1 MLLVGSASVTGFR
14 ERFDPGV
21 WQVVAGIPPGR
32 VMGYGEVARAAG
44 FPRYSR
50 MVAAA
55 LGRSPQPLPWHRVVR
70 SNRTLAFE
78 PGSPEYREQAQ
89 RLKAEGVR
97 FDGLKIIE
105 SDGEPDS
112 LDRILWGPQE

>member
-1 MLLVGSASVTGFR
+1 MSRFQDK
-14 ERFDPGV
+14 FDPRV
-21 WQVVAGIPPGR
+21 WEVVASIPCGR

-55 LGRSPQPLPWHRVVR
+55 LARSPEPLPWHRVVR

-78 PGSPEYREQAQ
+78 QDSASYREQAQ
-89 RLKAEGVR
+89 LLKLEGVR

-105 SDGEPDS
+105 AETDDS
-112 LDRILWGPQE
+112 LDRILWGPRD

>member
-1 MLLVGSASVTGFR
+1 MS
-14 ERFDPGV
+14 RFQNKFDHHV
-21 WQVVAGIPPGR
+21 WRVVASIPAGR
-32 VMGYGEVARAAG
+32 VMGYGEVARVAG

-50 MVAAA
+50 MVGAA
-55 LGRSPQPLPWHRVVR
+55 LGRSPEPLPWFRVVR

-78 PGSPEYREQAQ
+78 VGSSAYREQAQ
-89 RLKAEGVR
+89 LLKQEGVR

-105 SDGEPDS
+105 VETDDS

>member
-1 MLLVGSASVTGFR
+1 MSRFHDK
-14 ERFDPGV
+14 FDPQV
-21 WQVVAGIPPGR
+21 WQIVAAIPPGR

-50 MVAAA
+50 MVGAA
-55 LGRSPQPLPWHRVVR
+55 LGRSPDPLPWFRVVR

-78 PGSPEYREQAQ
+78 VGSSAYQEQAQ
-89 RLKAEGVR
+89 LLKQEGVR
-97 FDGLKIIE
+97 FDGIKIIE
-105 SDGEPDS
+105 IDTGDS

>member
-1 MLLVGSASVTGFR
+1 MS
-14 ERFDPGV
+14 RFQDNFDHRV
-21 WQVVAGIPPGR
+21 WQIVESIPPGR

-50 MVAAA
+50 MVGAA
-55 LGRSPQPLPWHRVVR
+55 LGRSPEPLPWFRVVR

-78 PGSPEYREQAQ
+78 PGSSAYHEQAQ
-89 RLKAEGVR
+89 LLKQEGIR

-105 SDGEPDS
+105 VEHDDS

>member
-1 MLLVGSASVTGFR
+1 MSGFR
-14 ERFDPGV
+14 DAFDHRV
-21 WQVVAGIPPGR
+21 WQVVAAIPPGR

-50 MVAAA
+50 MVSSA
-55 LGRSPQPLPWHRVVR
+55 LSRSPEPLPWFRVVR

-78 PGSPEYREQAQ
+78 VGSRAYREQAQ
-89 RLKAEGVR
+89 LLKQEGIR

-105 SDGEPDS
+105 VEPDTDS
-112 LDRILWGPQE
+112 LDRILWGPQD

>member
-1 MLLVGSASVTGFR
+1 MNRFR
-14 ERFDPGV
+14 DKFDPSV
-21 WQVVAGIPPGR
+21 WQVVASIPPGR

-50 MVAAA
+50 MVSAA
-55 LGRSPQPLPWHRVVR
+55 LGRSPEPLPWYRVVR

-78 PGSPEYREQAQ
+78 VGSASYREQVQ
-89 RLKAEGVR
+89 LLKQEGVR

-105 SDGEPDS
+105 AETDES

>member
-1 MLLVGSASVTGFR
+1 MNRFR
-14 ERFDPGV
+14 DKFDPLV
-21 WQVVAGIPPGR
+21 WQVVASIPAGR

-50 MVAAA
+50 MVSAA
-55 LGRSPQPLPWHRVVR
+55 LGRCPQPLPWHRVVR

-78 PGSPEYREQAQ
+78 AGSSAYREQAQ
-89 RLKAEGVR
+89 LLKQEGVR

-105 SDGEPDS
+105 VENDDS

>member
-1 MLLVGSASVTGFR
+1 MSRFQDK
-14 ERFDPGV
+14 FDPRV
-21 WQVVAGIPPGR
+21 WQVVADIPRGR

-55 LGRSPQPLPWHRVVR
+55 LGRSPEPLPWFRVVR

-78 PGSPEYREQAQ
+78 IGSSAYREQAQ
-89 RLKAEGVR
+89 LLKQEGIR

-105 SDGEPDS
+105 AQIDDS

>member
-1 MLLVGSASVTGFR
+1 MSRFQDK
-14 ERFDPGV
+14 FDPRV
-21 WQVVAGIPPGR
+21 WEVVASIPPGR

-50 MVAAA
+50 MVSAS
-55 LGRSPQPLPWHRVVR
+55 LGRSPEPLPWHRVVR

-78 PGSPEYREQAQ
+78 PGSSAYREQSQ
-89 RLKAEGVR
+89 LLKQEGVR

-105 SDGEPDS
+105 VEADDS
-112 LDRILWGPQE
+112 LDRILWGPQD

>member
-1 MLLVGSASVTGFR
+1 
-14 ERFDPGV
+14 
-21 WQVVAGIPPGR
+21 
-32 VMGYGEVARAAG
+32 MGYGEVARAAG

-50 MVAAA
+50 MVGAA
-55 LGRSPQPLPWHRVVR
+55 LGRSPEPLPWFRVVR

-78 PGSPEYREQAQ
+78 PGSDSYREQAQ
-89 RLKAEGVR
+89 LLKREGIR

-105 SDGEPDS
+105 TEDDNS

>member
-1 MLLVGSASVTGFR
+1 MSGFQD
-14 ERFDPGV
+14 RFDPQV
-21 WQVVAGIPPGR
+21 WQIVASIPAGR

-50 MVAAA
+50 MVSAA
-55 LGRSPQPLPWHRVVR
+55 LGRSPEPLPWFRVVR

-78 PGSPEYREQAQ
+78 PDSSSYREQAQ
-89 RLKAEGVR
+89 LLKQEGVR

-105 SDGEPDS
+105 ADSDDS

>member
-1 MLLVGSASVTGFR
+1 MSRFR
-14 ERFDPGV
+14 NKFDHRV
-21 WQVVAGIPPGR
+21 WQVVAEIPPGK

-50 MVAAA
+50 MVSGA
-55 LGRSPQPLPWHRVVR
+55 LSRSPEPLPWFRVVR

-78 PGSPEYREQAQ
+78 VGSTEYREQAQ
-89 RLKAEGVR
+89 LLKQEGIR

-105 SDGEPDS
+105 VESDDS
-112 LDRILWGPQE
+112 LDRILWGPQD

>member
-1 MLLVGSASVTGFR
+1 MNSFQNK
-14 ERFDPGV
+14 FDPCV
-21 WQVVAGIPPGR
+21 WQVVESIPPGR

-44 FPRYSR
+44 YPRYSR
-50 MVAAA
+50 MVSSAMS
-55 LGRSPQPLPWHRVVR
+55 RSPEPLPWYRVVR

-78 PGSPEYREQAQ
+78 PGSSYYQEQAQ
-89 RLKAEGVR
+89 LLKQEGVR

-105 SDGEPDS
+105 AESDDS

>member
-1 MLLVGSASVTGFR
+1 MNRFQQK
-14 ERFDPGV
+14 FDPQV
-21 WQVVAGIPPGR
+21 WQVVASIPPGR

-55 LGRSPQPLPWHRVVR
+55 MGRCPDPLPWYRVVR
-70 SNRTLAFE
+70 SDRTLAFE
-78 PGSPEYREQAQ
+78 VGSSAYREQAQ
-89 RLKAEGVR
+89 LLRQEGVC

-105 SDGEPDS
+105 AETDDS